1 MRKSRKTCDVVSL
14 VNYANNLLAQTESP
28 YPEYLSAEYKY
39 GICDML
45 EKVLMSSGNYR
56 GYIFLYPDKVD
67 GMTSTDYKNPYEFTR
82 KYLLDKSVHYN
93 IISKQFTNQ

>member
-1 MRKSRKTCDVVSL
+1 MKKSRKTCDVVSL

-39 GICDML
+39 GICEML
-45 EKVLMSSGNYR
+45 EKVLHISGNYR

-67 GMTSTDYKNPYEFTR
+67 GMTSIDYKNPYEFTR
-82 KYLLDKSVHYN
+82 KYLLDKNKHHDS
-93 IISKQFTNQ
+93 ITNK